1 MSSATQYLIERIRAD
16 VHFLTSQG
24 VLQRDAEESIMRA
37 LDGAD
42 FSSYASTAAN
52 VASSSSVNTLTSK
65 FRQSSIA
72 NRVVPSAS
80 SSSSA
85 IAHKAPVVPPVAQLP
100 AVDTREKARALW
112 AYEAT

>member
-42 FSSYASTAAN
+42 VSSTSTAAN
-52 VASSSSVNTLTSK
+52 VASSSSVNALTSK

-85 IAHKAPVVPPVAQLP
+85 IAHRAPVVPPIAQLP